1 MTSFGEIGL
10 RARRALNRLGVDLV
24 PFAYT
29 RHPIARRQH
38 LFRHY
43 GIDTVI
49 DVGANS
55 GQYGH
60 FLRRVGYRGRI
71 ISFEPLSTAFSKLK
85 SAAAVDPDWEVHN
98 LGVGDVE
105 GTATLNVSGNSE
117 SSSLLRMLPMHLQ
130 SFPDSRYVTTET
142 ISLTTLDKV
151 LNGLSPASGVFVK
164 VDTQGYEM
172 PVIDGAADHLA
183 GVRGVQLEMS
193 IVPLYE
199 GERLMPEMLTYMA
212 GKGFQLMGLEPGPG
226 DSRTGQL
233 LQVDG
238 LFFRSGG

>member
-1 MTSFGEIGL
+1 MTLFGEIGL
-10 RARRALNRLGVDLV
+10 RVRRTLNRLGLDVV
-24 PFAYT
+24 PFAYA

-43 GIDTVI
+43 EIDTVI

-55 GQYGH
+55 GQYGQ

-71 ISFEPLSTAFSKLK
+71 ISFEPLSSAFAKLK
-85 SAAAVDPDWEVHN
+85 LTAAVDPEWETHN
-98 LGVGDVE
+98 LGVGNVE
-105 GTATLNVSGNSE
+105 GTATLNVSANSE
-117 SSSLLRMLPMHLQ
+117 SSSLLRMLPKHLQ

-142 ISLTTLDKV
+142 VNLTTLDKV
-151 LNGLSPASGVFVK
+151 LSGLPAASRVFVK

-172 PVIDGAADHLA
+172 PVIDGAGDHLA

-199 GERLMPEMLTYMA
+199 DEPLMPEMVTYMA
-212 GKGFQLMGLEPGPG
+212 GKGFRLMGLEPGPG

-238 LFFRSGG
+238 LFFRPDG